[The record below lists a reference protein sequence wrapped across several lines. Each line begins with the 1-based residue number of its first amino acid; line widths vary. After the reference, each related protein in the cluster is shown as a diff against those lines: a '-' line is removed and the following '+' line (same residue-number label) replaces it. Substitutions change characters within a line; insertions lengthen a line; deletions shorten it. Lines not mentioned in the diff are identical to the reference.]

1 MNEDLAGIAKELIWS
16 TCYDA
21 ETVLKMSDRDE
32 DLHSLIEILET
43 CIDDLLEYRF
53 EMIKRREE

>member
-16 TCYDA
+16 TRYDA